1 MSLPSFKNRIS
12 SHSLS
17 TESKMWDD
25 MMMHVPESASFL
37 RISEC
42 KSTLLGSSAFMGSS
56 NRRYRAPVAY
66 AIARVSCCF
75 MPWLRVRITHL
86 RELAY
91 LRLFHYLFDIASM
104 RPHIANHLEVI
115 FRTQSGI
122 QQRPLTRC
130 IEDRRTDLS
139 RTRTLHLIQNDA
151 PVHARTRQTCHRT
164 QQRRLSMPVRATRP

>member
-66 AIARVSCCF
+66 AIARVSYCF
-75 MPWLRVRITHL
+75 MPWLRVRILIFANSPICVCSTISSISRACGHISQTIL
-86 RELAY
+86 R
-91 LRLFHYLFDIASM
+91 
-104 RPHIANHLEVI
+104 
-115 FRTQSGI
+115 
-122 QQRPLTRC
+122 
-130 IEDRRTDLS
+130 
-139 RTRTLHLIQNDA
+139 
-151 PVHARTRQTCHRT
+151 
-164 QQRRLSMPVRATRP
+164 